1 MNEKTKKK
9 RRQSDDDRFFTPNA
23 LSLLFLRSYV
33 DAFARESRSLSRE
46 LFFVLQKSIRV
57 RALVVLLFDAL
68 PRAMHAVWSFLH
80 FIVGAMIAMSL
91 SISLAR
97 AFDVSVVF
105 FTLPLCFLGC
115 GRLMTPTEIDDERLR
130 RKAAGMY
137 YKVKVT
143 LERRSRR
150 RDKKKRNNRTQK
162 YGATSSGRKEGYYSS
177 GEDDDDE
184 TSSLTK
190 EEYEKKER
198 ERAER
203 EARAAWR
210 EMREKQKE
218 KNDPQFRPLP
228 ESRLWPHAPVFI
240 RSSPR
245 ERSQRCVNNSW
256 SRLKKSEKKTKE
268 DENENEN
275 EEEKEEDAEWN
286 EVTDTCPVNT
296 ETALEFET
304 DIFKGKVVCRF
315 LGIKG
320 ATPEEFYVERSK
332 ICNNIAF
339 QVVVQGKFKERIRM
353 DQLVTGGEFRRP
365 FENIPPRTIVYT
377 GQELFKVITPGL
389 ACDVTADEPYYLALL
404 GGLVSQMSVDTKD
417 TVPNI
422 LDFVIPEQCD
432 IIEGNNGYFKD
443 GKHLDVQARGSR
455 RVKQLANPATAKQYY
470 FEPGLIYTFDNMQSY
485 LHLDSYSFDVGK
497 VLTLKLERH
506 LNGQPIQFFAKTG
519 DGRYAF
525 CFEMWHEKLL
535 PYAPECSEED
545 YVKFALE
552 GMTR

>member
-1 MNEKTKKK
+1 MNEKKKK
-9 RRQSDDDRFFTPNA
+9 RRGDDGRFFPPPPAAAA
-23 LSLLFLRSYV
+23 LVLFLRSYV
-33 DAFARESRSLSRE
+33 DAFARESRALSRE
-46 LFFVLQKSIRV
+46 LFFMLQKSIRV
-57 RALVVLLFDAL
+57 RALVFDAL

-143 LERRSRR
+143 LERRSGR
-150 RDKKKRNNRTQK
+150 RDRKKKRNNRTQK
-162 YGATSSGRKEGYYSS
+162 YGATSSARNGGYYSS
-177 GEDDDDE
+177 GDDE
-184 TSSLTK
+184 DNDETRSLTK
-190 EEYEKKER
+190 EEYEKRER

-256 SRLKKSEKKTKE
+256 SRLKKIDEKKTEE
-268 DENENEN
+268 DKDVN

-286 EVTDTCPVNT
+286 ELTDTCPVNT

-315 LGIKG
+315 LGMKG
-320 ATPEEFYVERSK
+320 ATPEEFYIERGK

-339 QVVVQGKFKERIRM
+339 QVVVQGEFKERIRM
-353 DQLVTGGEFRRP
+353 DQVVTGGEFRRP

-432 IIEGNNGYFKD
+432 IIEGNNGFFRD
-443 GKHLDVQARGSR
+443 GKHLDVQTRGSR

-470 FEPGLIYTFDNMQSY
+470 YEPGLIYTFDNMQSY
-485 LHLDSYSFDVGK
+485 LHLDTYSFDVGK

-552 GMTR
+552 GKTR

>member
-1 MNEKTKKK
+1 MNEKKKK
-9 RRQSDDDRFFTPNA
+9 KQNDDDRFSPPPPLAA
-23 LSLLFLRSYV
+23 LVLFLRSYV
-33 DAFARESRSLSRE
+33 DAFARESRALSRE
-46 LFFVLQKSIRV
+46 LFFVLQKWIRV
-57 RALVVLLFDAL
+57 RALVFDAL
-68 PRAMHAVWSFLH
+68 PRAMHAVWSLLH

-143 LERRSRR
+143 LERRSGR
-150 RDKKKRNNRTQK
+150 RDRKKKRNNRTQR
-162 YGATSSGRKEGYYSS
+162 YGATSSGRKDGYYSS
-177 GEDDDDE
+177 GDDDDIDE
-184 TSSLTK
+184 TRSLTK
-190 EEYEKKER
+190 EEYEKRER

-256 SRLKKSEKKTKE
+256 SRLKKSDEKKTEE
-268 DENENEN
+268 DKDVN

-286 EVTDTCPVNT
+286 ELTDTCPVNT

-315 LGIKG
+315 LGMKG
-320 ATPEEFYVERSK
+320 ATPEEFYIERGK

-339 QVVVQGKFKERIRM
+339 QVVVQGEFKERIRM
-353 DQLVTGGEFRRP
+353 DQVVTGGEFRRP

-432 IIEGNNGYFKD
+432 IIEGNNGFFQD
-443 GKHLDVQARGSR
+443 GKHLDVQTRGSR

-470 FEPGLIYTFDNMQSY
+470 YEPGLIYTFDNMQSY
-485 LHLDSYSFDVGK
+485 LHLDTYSFDVGK

-552 GMTR
+552 GKTRLV

>member
-1 MNEKTKKK
+1 MNEKKKK
-9 RRQSDDDRFFTPNA
+9 KQNDDDRFFPPPLAA
-23 LSLLFLRSYV
+23 LVLFLRSYV
-33 DAFARESRSLSRE
+33 DAFARESRALSRE

-57 RALVVLLFDAL
+57 RALVFDAL
-68 PRAMHAVWSFLH
+68 PRAMHAVWSLLH

-143 LERRSRR
+143 LERRSGR
-150 RDKKKRNNRTQK
+150 RDRKKKRNNRTQR
-162 YGATSSGRKEGYYSS
+162 YGATSSGRKDGYYSS
-177 GEDDDDE
+177 GDDDDNDE
-184 TSSLTK
+184 TRSLTK
-190 EEYEKKER
+190 EEYEKRER

-256 SRLKKSEKKTKE
+256 SRLKKSDEKKTEE
-268 DENENEN
+268 DKDVN

-286 EVTDTCPVNT
+286 ELTDTCPVNT

-315 LGIKG
+315 LGMKG
-320 ATPEEFYVERSK
+320 ATPEEFYIERGK

-339 QVVVQGKFKERIRM
+339 QVVVQGEFKERIRM
-353 DQLVTGGEFRRP
+353 DQVVTGGEFRRP

-432 IIEGNNGYFKD
+432 IIEGNNGFFQD
-443 GKHLDVQARGSR
+443 GKHLDVQTRGSR

-470 FEPGLIYTFDNMQSY
+470 YEPGLIYTFDNMQSY
-485 LHLDSYSFDVGK
+485 LHLDTYSFDVGK

-552 GMTR
+552 GKTRLV

>member
-1 MNEKTKKK
+1 MNEKKKK
-9 RRQSDDDRFFTPNA
+9 RRGDDGRFFPPPPAAAA
-23 LSLLFLRSYV
+23 LVLFLRSYV
-33 DAFARESRSLSRE
+33 DAFARESRALSRE
-46 LFFVLQKSIRV
+46 LFFMLQKSIRV
-57 RALVVLLFDAL
+57 RALVFDAL

-143 LERRSRR
+143 LERRSGR
-150 RDKKKRNNRTQK
+150 RDRKKKRNNRTQK
-162 YGATSSGRKEGYYSS
+162 YGATSSSRKGGYYSS
-177 GEDDDDE
+177 GDDE
-184 TSSLTK
+184 DNDETRSLTK
-190 EEYEKKER
+190 EEYEKRER

-256 SRLKKSEKKTKE
+256 SRLKKIDEKKTEE
-268 DENENEN
+268 DKDVN

-286 EVTDTCPVNT
+286 ELTDTCPVNT

-315 LGIKG
+315 LGMKG
-320 ATPEEFYVERSK
+320 ATPEEFYIERGK

-339 QVVVQGKFKERIRM
+339 QVVVQGEFKERIRM
-353 DQLVTGGEFRRP
+353 DQVVTGGEFRRP

-432 IIEGNNGYFKD
+432 IIEGNNGFFRD
-443 GKHLDVQARGSR
+443 GKHLDVQTRGSR

-470 FEPGLIYTFDNMQSY
+470 YEPGLIYTFDNMQSY
-485 LHLDSYSFDVGK
+485 LHLDTYSFDVGK

-552 GMTR
+552 GKTR

>member
-1 MNEKTKKK
+1 MNEKKKK
-9 RRQSDDDRFFTPNA
+9 KKQNDDDRFYPPPPLAAA
-23 LSLLFLRSYV
+23 LVLFLRSYV
-33 DAFARESRSLSRE
+33 DAFARESRALSRE

-57 RALVVLLFDAL
+57 RALVFDAL

-150 RDKKKRNNRTQK
+150 RDRKKKRNTRTQR
-162 YGATSSGRKEGYYSS
+162 YGATSSGRKGGYYSS
-177 GEDDDDE
+177 GDGDDNDE
-184 TSSLTK
+184 TRSLTK
-190 EEYEKKER
+190 EEYEKRER

-210 EMREKQKE
+210 EMREKQKK

-256 SRLKKSEKKTKE
+256 SRLKKSDEKKTVE
-268 DENENEN
+268 DKDVN

-286 EVTDTCPVNT
+286 ELTDTCPVNT

-315 LGIKG
+315 LGMKG
-320 ATPEEFYVERSK
+320 ATPEEFYIERGK

-339 QVVVQGKFKERIRM
+339 QVVVQGEFKERIRM
-353 DQLVTGGEFRRP
+353 DQVVTGGEFRRP

-389 ACDVTADEPYYLALL
+389 TCDVTADEPYYLALL

-432 IIEGNNGYFKD
+432 IIEGNNGFFQD
-443 GKHLDVQARGSR
+443 GKHLDVQTRGSR

-470 FEPGLIYTFDNMQSY
+470 YEPGLIYTFDNMQSY
-485 LHLDSYSFDVGK
+485 LHLDTYSFDVGK

-506 LNGQPIQFFAKTG
+506 LNGQPIQFFAKTS

-552 GMTR
+552 GKTR

>member
-1 MNEKTKKK
+1 MNEKKKK
-9 RRQSDDDRFFTPNA
+9 KKKQNDDDRFYPPPAAA
-23 LSLLFLRSYV
+23 LVLFLRSYV
-33 DAFARESRSLSRE
+33 DAFARESRALSRE
-46 LFFVLQKSIRV
+46 LFLVLQSIRV
-57 RALVVLLFDAL
+57 RALVFDAL

-150 RDKKKRNNRTQK
+150 RDKKKKRNNRTQK
-162 YGATSSGRKEGYYSS
+162 YGATSSGRKDGYYSS
-177 GEDDDDE
+177 GDDDDNDE
-184 TSSLTK
+184 TRSLTK
-190 EEYEKKER
+190 EEYEKRER

-203 EARAAWR
+203 KARAAWR

-245 ERSQRCVNNSW
+245 ERSQRCINNSW
-256 SRLKKSEKKTKE
+256 SKLKKSDEKKTKE
-268 DENENEN
+268 DKVVN
-275 EEEKEEDAEWN
+275 EEEKEGDAEWN
-286 EVTDTCPVNT
+286 ELTDTCPVNT

-320 ATPEEFYVERSK
+320 ATPEEFYIERGK

-339 QVVVQGKFKERIRM
+339 QVVVQGEFKERIRM
-353 DQLVTGGEFRRP
+353 DQVVTGGEFRRP

-432 IIEGNNGYFKD
+432 IIEGNNGFFQD
-443 GKHLDVQARGSR
+443 GKHLDVQTRGSR

-470 FEPGLIYTFDNMQSY
+470 YEPGLVYTFDNMQSY
-485 LHLDSYSFDVGK
+485 LHLDTYSFDVGK

-552 GMTR
+552 GKTR

>member
-1 MNEKTKKK
+1 MNEKKKK
-9 RRQSDDDRFFTPNA
+9 KQNDDDRFSPPPPLAA
-23 LSLLFLRSYV
+23 LVLFLRSYV
-33 DAFARESRSLSRE
+33 DAFARESRALSRE

-57 RALVVLLFDAL
+57 RALVFDAL
-68 PRAMHAVWSFLH
+68 PRAMHAVWSLLH

-143 LERRSRR
+143 LERRSGR
-150 RDKKKRNNRTQK
+150 RDRKKKRNNRTQR
-162 YGATSSGRKEGYYSS
+162 YGATSSGRKDGYYSS
-177 GEDDDDE
+177 GDDDDIDE
-184 TSSLTK
+184 TRSLTK
-190 EEYEKKER
+190 EEYEKRER

-256 SRLKKSEKKTKE
+256 SRLKKSDEKKTEE
-268 DENENEN
+268 DKDVN

-286 EVTDTCPVNT
+286 ELTDTCPVNT

-315 LGIKG
+315 LGMKG
-320 ATPEEFYVERSK
+320 ATPEEFYIERGK

-339 QVVVQGKFKERIRM
+339 QVVVQGEFKERIRM
-353 DQLVTGGEFRRP
+353 DQVVTGGEFRRP

-432 IIEGNNGYFKD
+432 IIEGNNGFFQD
-443 GKHLDVQARGSR
+443 GKHLDVQTRGSR

-470 FEPGLIYTFDNMQSY
+470 YEPGLIYTFDNMQSY
-485 LHLDSYSFDVGK
+485 LHLDTYSFDVGK

-552 GMTR
+552 GKTRLV

>member
-1 MNEKTKKK
+1 MTSFAKYC
-9 RRQSDDDRFFTPNA
+9 RGAVA
-23 LSLLFLRSYV
+23 LFV
-33 DAFARESRSLSRE
+33 IGAILSACATGD
-46 LFFVLQKSIRV
+46 FGG
-57 RALVVLLFDAL
+57 RA
-68 PRAMHAVWSFLH
+68 P
-80 FIVGAMIAMSL
+80 
-91 SISLAR
+91 
-97 AFDVSVVF
+97 
-105 FTLPLCFLGC
+105 
-115 GRLMTPTEIDDERLR
+115 
-130 RKAAGMY
+130 
-137 YKVKVT
+137 
-143 LERRSRR
+143 
-150 RDKKKRNNRTQK
+150 
-162 YGATSSGRKEGYYSS
+162 
-177 GEDDDDE
+177 GE
-184 TSSLTK
+184 T
-190 EEYEKKER
+190 
-198 ERAER
+198 RAER

-218 KNDPQFRPLP
+218 KNDPHFRPLP

-245 ERSQRCVNNSW
+245 ERSQRCINNSW
-256 SRLKKSEKKTKE
+256 SRLKKSDEKKTKE
-268 DENENEN
+268 DKFVN

-286 EVTDTCPVNT
+286 ELTDTCPVNT

-315 LGIKG
+315 LGMKG
-320 ATPEEFYVERSK
+320 ATPEEFYIERGK

-339 QVVVQGKFKERIRM
+339 QVVVQGEFKERIRM
-353 DQLVTGGEFRRP
+353 DQVVTGGEFRRP

-432 IIEGNNGYFKD
+432 IIEGNNGFFQD
-443 GKHLDVQARGSR
+443 GKHLDVQTRGSR

-470 FEPGLIYTFDNMQSY
+470 YEPGLVYTFDNMQSY
-485 LHLDSYSFDVGK
+485 LHLDTYSFDVGK

-519 DGRYAF
+519 DERYAF

-552 GMTR
+552 VKTR

>member
-1 MNEKTKKK
+1 MNEKKKK
-9 RRQSDDDRFFTPNA
+9 KQNDDDRFFPPPLAA
-23 LSLLFLRSYV
+23 LVLFLRSYV
-33 DAFARESRSLSRE
+33 DAFARESRALSRE

-57 RALVVLLFDAL
+57 RALVFDAL
-68 PRAMHAVWSFLH
+68 PRAMHAVWSLLH

-143 LERRSRR
+143 LERRSGR
-150 RDKKKRNNRTQK
+150 RDRKKKRNNRTQR
-162 YGATSSGRKEGYYSS
+162 YGATSSGRKDGYYSS
-177 GEDDDDE
+177 GDDDDIDE
-184 TSSLTK
+184 TRSLTK
-190 EEYEKKER
+190 EEYEKRER

-256 SRLKKSEKKTKE
+256 SRLKKSDEKKTEE
-268 DENENEN
+268 DKDVN

-286 EVTDTCPVNT
+286 ELTDTCPVNT

-315 LGIKG
+315 LGMKG
-320 ATPEEFYVERSK
+320 ATPEEFYIERGK

-339 QVVVQGKFKERIRM
+339 QVVVQGEFKERIRM
-353 DQLVTGGEFRRP
+353 DQVVTGGEFRRP

-432 IIEGNNGYFKD
+432 IIEGNNGFFQD
-443 GKHLDVQARGSR
+443 GKHLDVQTRGSR

-470 FEPGLIYTFDNMQSY
+470 YEPGLIYTFDNMQSY
-485 LHLDSYSFDVGK
+485 LHLDTYSFDVGK

-552 GMTR
+552 GKTRLV

>member
-1 MNEKTKKK
+1 MNEKKKK
-9 RRQSDDDRFFTPNA
+9 RRGDDGRFFPPPPAAAA
-23 LSLLFLRSYV
+23 LVLFLRSYV
-33 DAFARESRSLSRE
+33 DAFARESRALSRE
-46 LFFVLQKSIRV
+46 LFFVLQKWIRV
-57 RALVVLLFDAL
+57 RALVFDAL

-143 LERRSRR
+143 LERRSGR
-150 RDKKKRNNRTQK
+150 RDRKKKRNNRTQR
-162 YGATSSGRKEGYYSS
+162 YGATSSGRKDGYYSS
-177 GEDDDDE
+177 GDDDDIDE
-184 TSSLTK
+184 TRSLTK
-190 EEYEKKER
+190 EEYEKRER

-256 SRLKKSEKKTKE
+256 SRLKKIDEKKTEE
-268 DENENEN
+268 DKDVN

-286 EVTDTCPVNT
+286 ELTDTCPVNT

-315 LGIKG
+315 LGMKG
-320 ATPEEFYVERSK
+320 ATPEEFYIERGK

-339 QVVVQGKFKERIRM
+339 QVVVQGEFKERIRM
-353 DQLVTGGEFRRP
+353 DQVVTGGEFRRP

-432 IIEGNNGYFKD
+432 IIEGNNGFFQD
-443 GKHLDVQARGSR
+443 GKHLDVQTRGSR

-470 FEPGLIYTFDNMQSY
+470 YEPGLIYTFDNMQSY
-485 LHLDSYSFDVGK
+485 LHLDTYSFDVGK

-552 GMTR
+552 GKTR

>member
-1 MNEKTKKK
+1 MNEKKKKK
-9 RRQSDDDRFFTPNA
+9 RRGDDDRFFPPPTAAA
-23 LSLLFLRSYV
+23 LVLFLRSYV
-33 DAFARESRSLSRE
+33 DAFARESRALSRE
-46 LFFVLQKSIRV
+46 LFFMLQKSIRV
-57 RALVVLLFDAL
+57 RALVFDAL

-150 RDKKKRNNRTQK
+150 RDRKKKRNNRTQK
-162 YGATSSGRKEGYYSS
+162 YGATSSARKGGYYSS
-177 GEDDDDE
+177 GDDE
-184 TSSLTK
+184 DNDETRSLTK
-190 EEYEKKER
+190 EEYEKRER

-256 SRLKKSEKKTKE
+256 SRLKKIDEKKTEE
-268 DENENEN
+268 DKDVN

-286 EVTDTCPVNT
+286 ELTDTCPVNT

-315 LGIKG
+315 LGMKG
-320 ATPEEFYVERSK
+320 ATPEEFYIERGK

-339 QVVVQGKFKERIRM
+339 QVVVQGEFKERIRM
-353 DQLVTGGEFRRP
+353 DQVVTGGEFRRP

-432 IIEGNNGYFKD
+432 IIEGNNGFFRD
-443 GKHLDVQARGSR
+443 GKHLDVQTRGSR

-470 FEPGLIYTFDNMQSY
+470 YEPGLIYTFDNMQSY
-485 LHLDSYSFDVGK
+485 LHLDTYSFDVGK

-552 GMTR
+552 GKTR